1 MAGSRSPSSPRTPLL
16 ALAWLTSDALDLAGS
31 VRGAA
36 LADVVRD
43 LALVALPVLYVLGF
57 VAQRPS
63 RAHVADLLLAARDEQ
78 EPNRLRDL
86 VARAIGDPRTTV
98 GWWDA
103 RTEGYLD
110 HRGREVAVPDGGALE
125 VEAGGRPIAVVLSD
139 HLAEVDPGVRESVAE
154 ALLLAAENRRL
165 TAELQV
171 SLEQVRDSRSRILSA
186 SDDTRRQIERDLHD
200 GAQQLMISTG
210 IKLNLAV
217 AHAERGETELLGVLE
232 EAASELNRALA
243 ELRNLAG
250 GIAPAALVH
259 GSLTNALQEVA
270 LRSAVPT
277 TVRVVGAEQPDERLA
292 ATVYFVV
299 AECLANVAKHANASA
314 AAVDVRLEDPVRVT
328 VTDNG
333 RGGATLESAGTGLRG
348 LSDRVEAR
356 GGQLDVSS
364 GDDGTTVTAT
374 IPLGVLQESPAMTVD
389 RPCVIVVDDAVLIRE
404 GVRQLL
410 LAGGCDVV
418 ATASD
423 VDGLFEALAAAPQ
436 ADALVLDIRMPPDH
450 SDEGMRALER
460 LRAEG
465 SALGIL
471 LLSMYASPTLAVRA
485 LSAGGATGYLL
496 KERITDG
503 KALVAAVRTVVSGGT
518 VVDPDVVSLL
528 LGSTARS
535 RLVDA
540 LTPRE
545 REVLQLMGEG
555 RSNLGI
561 AELLHLSVKTVETHV
576 EHILD
581 KLGIEPSPGEHRRVL
596 AVLELLRAGN

>member
-1 MAGSRSPSSPRTPLL
+1 
-16 ALAWLTSDALDLAGS
+16 
-31 VRGAA
+31 
-36 LADVVRD
+36 
-43 LALVALPVLYVLGF
+43 
-57 VAQRPS
+57 
-63 RAHVADLLLAARDEQ
+63 
-78 EPNRLRDL
+78 
-86 VARAIGDPRTTV
+86 
-98 GWWDA
+98 
-103 RTEGYLD
+103 
-110 HRGREVAVPDGGALE
+110 
-125 VEAGGRPIAVVLSD
+125 
-139 HLAEVDPGVRESVAE
+139 
-154 ALLLAAENRRL
+154 
-165 TAELQV
+165 
-171 SLEQVRDSRSRILSA
+171 
-186 SDDTRRQIERDLHD
+186 
-200 GAQQLMISTG
+200 
-210 IKLNLAV
+210 
-217 AHAERGETELLGVLE
+217 
-232 EAASELNRALA
+232 
-243 ELRNLAG
+243 
-250 GIAPAALVH
+250 
-259 GSLTNALQEVA
+259 
-270 LRSAVPT
+270 
-277 TVRVVGAEQPDERLA
+277 
-292 ATVYFVV
+292 
-299 AECLANVAKHANASA
+299 
-314 AAVDVRLEDPVRVT
+314 
-328 VTDNG
+328 
-333 RGGATLESAGTGLRG
+333 
-348 LSDRVEAR
+348 
-356 GGQLDVSS
+356 
-364 GDDGTTVTAT
+364 
-374 IPLGVLQESPAMTVD
+374 MTVD

-410 LAGGCDVV
+410 PAGGCDVV
-418 ATASD
+418 ATASN
-423 VDGLFEALAAAPQ
+423 VDGLFEALAAAPH

-503 KALVAAVRTVVSGGT
+503 RALVAAVRTVVSGGT

-540 LTPRE
+540 LTARE